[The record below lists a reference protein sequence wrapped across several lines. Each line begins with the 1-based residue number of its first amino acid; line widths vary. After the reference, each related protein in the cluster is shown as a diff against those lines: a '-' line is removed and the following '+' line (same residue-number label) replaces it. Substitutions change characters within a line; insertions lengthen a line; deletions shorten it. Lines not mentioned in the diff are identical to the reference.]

1 MGAVFHHEKEC
12 GAQTCKNGQKSDGN
26 EILHKRDYQRM
37 THIPQRPRFWLLTVA
52 ALLVFGGTF
61 SLGQWQLRRAA
72 QKEAL
77 AATIE
82 SKSNEPI
89 LNNLTLRDFNN
100 TSEAVHRQA
109 TLKGIWQSEHTVF
122 LDNRPMN
129 GKTGFVVVTPLV
141 LDGSSHVILVQR
153 GWVPRDFTDR
163 TRLPNVTTPIGP
175 VTVRGRIAPPP
186 SKLYEF
192 KGVESGRIRQNID
205 LPTFAGEIRTPLMAV
220 SMLQTGLA
228 SEGLLRNWAAP
239 NLGVDKHYGYAFQ
252 WFGLCALVFGL
263 YVWFQI
269 ISPLRPSRK
278 SAKLDQPHVQSEST

>member
-1 MGAVFHHEKEC
+1 M
-12 GAQTCKNGQKSDGN
+12 TP
-26 EILHKRDYQRM
+26 ILQRA
-37 THIPQRPRFWLLTVA
+37 RFWLLTVA

-77 AATIE
+77 VAAIE
-82 SKSNEPI
+82 SKSSEPI
-89 LNNLTLRDFNN
+89 LSNLDLRNFKNASD
-100 TSEAVHRQA
+100 AIHRQA

-141 LDGSSHVILVQR
+141 LDGSSYVILVQR

-163 TRLPNVTTPIGP
+163 TRLPNVITPMGP
-175 VTVRGRIAPPP
+175 VTVRGRIAPSP

-205 LPTFAGEIRTPLMAV
+205 LPVFSGEIRTPLMAV
-220 SMLQTGLA
+220 SMLQMGAA
-228 SEGLLRNWAAP
+228 SEGLLRDWAVP

-252 WFGLCALVFGL
+252 WFSLSVLVLVL
-263 YVWFQI
+263 YVWFQVI
-269 ISPLRPSRK
+269 RPLRIRRK
-278 SAKLDQPHVQSEST
+278 PAKLGQPQNQSESK